1 MPIVLFFKKYF
12 LVLGALWL
20 LLQTLLW
27 SRMTCSSKIFQ
38 KPFPVLADTPASYI
52 LIFWL
57 RCIFNS
63 FHCCSLL
70 PVQKKRSWNWTLPW
84 IKAHIE
90 LSNTIVYDY
99 KMSTGSSSARN
110 SHLAQWERTTMKP
123 YLRTDLF
130 IGEQSIII
138 KKTTTQQLKEGVTTI
153 FTVVYLYLDSIFL
166 WSFHFALSY
175 NSFHRHEHH
184 CRSFPLEKVR
194 IPRGTAAR
202 AHFVVINKG
211 ARRFYLNSATR

>member
-1 MPIVLFFKKYF
+1 M
-12 LVLGALWL
+12 
-20 LLQTLLW
+20 LQTLLW

-38 KPFPVLADTPASYI
+38 YPFPVLAATPASYI

-57 RCIFNS
+57 QCIFQRL
-63 FHCCSLL
+63 SLL
-70 PVQKKRSWNWTLPW
+70 FIASSSRKRSWNWTPPW

-130 IGEQSIII
+130 IGEQNIII
-138 KKTTTQQLKEGVTTI
+138 KKTTTQPLKEGVTTI
-153 FTVVYLYLDSIFL
+153 FTVVYLYLDSIFCD
-166 WSFHFALSY
+166 HFILHIILFTGM
-175 NSFHRHEHH
+175 NIIVV
-184 CRSFPLEKVR
+184 RSP
-194 IPRGTAAR
+194 
-202 AHFVVINKG
+202 
-211 ARRFYLNSATR
+211 

>member
-1 MPIVLFFKKYF
+1 MIIAPNLALESNDLFLENFSKTLSSFGWHSCFIYF
-12 LVLGALWL
+12 
-20 LLQTLLW
+20 
-27 SRMTCSSKIFQ
+27 
-38 KPFPVLADTPASYI
+38 DI
-52 LIFWL
+52 LIAMHL
-57 RCIFNS
+57 QRL
-63 FHCCSLL
+63 SLL
-70 PVQKKRSWNWTLPW
+70 FIASSSKKRSWNWTLPW

-99 KMSTGSSSARN
+99 KMNTGSSSARN

-175 NSFHRHEHH
+175 NSFPRHEHH

>member
-1 MPIVLFFKKYF
+1 MIIAPNLALESNDLFLENFSKTLSSFGWHSCFIYF
-12 LVLGALWL
+12 
-20 LLQTLLW
+20 
-27 SRMTCSSKIFQ
+27 
-38 KPFPVLADTPASYI
+38 DI
-52 LIFWL
+52 LIAMHL
-57 RCIFNS
+57 QRL
-63 FHCCSLL
+63 SLL
-70 PVQKKRSWNWTLPW
+70 FIASSSKKRSCNWTLPW

-90 LSNTIVYDY
+90 LSNTTVYDY

-138 KKTTTQQLKEGVTTI
+138 KKTTTQPLKEGVTTI

>member
-1 MPIVLFFKKYF
+1 MIIAPNLALESNDLFLENFSKTLSSFGWHSCFIYF
-12 LVLGALWL
+12 
-20 LLQTLLW
+20 
-27 SRMTCSSKIFQ
+27 
-38 KPFPVLADTPASYI
+38 DI
-52 LIFWL
+52 LIAMHL
-57 RCIFNS
+57 QRL
-63 FHCCSLL
+63 SLL
-70 PVQKKRSWNWTLPW
+70 FIASSSKKRSCNWTLPW

-138 KKTTTQQLKEGVTTI
+138 KKTTTQPLKEGVTTI

-184 CRSFPLEKVR
+184 CRPFPLEKVR

>member
-1 MPIVLFFKKYF
+1 MIIAPNLALESNDLFLENFSMSLSTFGWHSCFIYF
-12 LVLGALWL
+12 
-20 LLQTLLW
+20 
-27 SRMTCSSKIFQ
+27 
-38 KPFPVLADTPASYI
+38 DI
-52 LIFWL
+52 LIAMHL
-57 RCIFNS
+57 QRL
-63 FHCCSLL
+63 SLL
-70 PVQKKRSWNWTLPW
+70 FIASSSKKRSCNWTLPW

-130 IGEQSIII
+130 IGEQNIII
-138 KKTTTQQLKEGVTTI
+138 KKTTTQPLKEGVTTI

-184 CRSFPLEKVR
+184 CRPFPLEKVR

>member
-1 MPIVLFFKKYF
+1 MLFFKKYF

-27 SRMTCSSKIFQ
+27 SRMTCSWKIFQ
-38 KPFPVLADTPASYI
+38 YPFPVLADTPASYI

-57 RCIFNS
+57 QCIFNG

-138 KKTTTQQLKEGVTTI
+138 KKTTTQPLKEGVTTI
-153 FTVVYLYLDSIFL
+153 FTVVYLYLDSIFRD
-166 WSFHFALSY
+166 HFIL
-175 NSFHRHEHH
+175 H
-184 CRSFPLEKVR
+184 CHIILFTGMNIIVVRSP
-194 IPRGTAAR
+194 
-202 AHFVVINKG
+202 
-211 ARRFYLNSATR
+211 

>member
-1 MPIVLFFKKYF
+1 MIIAPNLALESNDLFLENFSKTLSSFGWHSCFIYF
-12 LVLGALWL
+12 
-20 LLQTLLW
+20 
-27 SRMTCSSKIFQ
+27 
-38 KPFPVLADTPASYI
+38 DI
-52 LIFWL
+52 LIAMHL
-57 RCIFNS
+57 QRL
-63 FHCCSLL
+63 SLL
-70 PVQKKRSWNWTLPW
+70 FIASSSKKRSWNWTLPW

-130 IGEQSIII
+130 IREQSIII
-138 KKTTTQQLKEGVTTI
+138 KKTTTQPLKEGVTTI

-175 NSFHRHEHH
+175 NSFARHEHH
-184 CRSFPLEKVR
+184 GRSFPLEKVR

>member
-1 MPIVLFFKKYF
+1 MH
-12 LVLGALWL
+12 
-20 LLQTLLW
+20 LQRL
-27 SRMTCSSKIFQ
+27 
-38 KPFPVLADTPASYI
+38 
-52 LIFWL
+52 
-57 RCIFNS
+57 
-63 FHCCSLL
+63 SLL
-70 PVQKKRSWNWTLPW
+70 FIASSSKKRSWNWTLPW

-138 KKTTTQQLKEGVTTI
+138 KKTTTQPLKEGVTTI

>member
-1 MPIVLFFKKYF
+1 MIIAPN
-12 LVLGALWL
+12 LVLESNDLFL
-20 LLQTLLW
+20 ENFSKTL
-27 SRMTCSSKIFQ
+27 SSFAWHSCFIYF
-38 KPFPVLADTPASYI
+38 DI
-52 LIFWL
+52 LIAMHL
-57 RCIFNS
+57 QRL
-63 FHCCSLL
+63 SLL
-70 PVQKKRSWNWTLPW
+70 FIASSSKKRSWNWTLPW

-130 IGEQSIII
+130 IREQSIII
-138 KKTTTQQLKEGVTTI
+138 KKTTTQPLKEGVTTI

-175 NSFHRHEHH
+175 NSFPRHEHH

>member
-1 MPIVLFFKKYF
+1 MIIAPNLALESNDLFLENFSKTLSSFAWHSCFIYF
-12 LVLGALWL
+12 
-20 LLQTLLW
+20 
-27 SRMTCSSKIFQ
+27 
-38 KPFPVLADTPASYI
+38 DI
-52 LIFWL
+52 LIAMHL
-57 RCIFNS
+57 QRL
-63 FHCCSLL
+63 SLL
-70 PVQKKRSWNWTLPW
+70 FIASSSKKRSWNWTLPW

-175 NSFHRHEHH
+175 NSFPRHEHH

>member
-1 MPIVLFFKKYF
+1 MESNDLFLENFSKTLSSFGWHSCFIYF
-12 LVLGALWL
+12 
-20 LLQTLLW
+20 
-27 SRMTCSSKIFQ
+27 
-38 KPFPVLADTPASYI
+38 DI
-52 LIFWL
+52 LIAMHL
-57 RCIFNS
+57 QQL
-63 FHCCSLL
+63 SLL
-70 PVQKKRSWNWTLPW
+70 FIASSSKKRSWNWTLPW